1 MYERK
6 FFKTIQLIISR
17 GDLLVNG
24 KHIRKGSKTVENMSQ
39 FCQKI
44 DF

>member
-6 FFKTIQLIISR
+6 FFKTIQLITSR
-17 GDLLVNG
+17 SELLVK
-24 KHIRKGSKTVENMSQ
+24 KHIRKGSKTVESMSQ